1 MKEEK
6 VIKNPF
12 KDLKNELLSQ
22 FTFSDLKNPVKR
34 IKIKETL
41 QTLDDC
47 STRYL
52 DLLRRLKNLTRY
64 F

>member
-1 MKEEK
+1 MREEK

>member
-6 VIKNPF
+6 VIINPF
-12 KDLKNELLSQ
+12 KDLRNELLSQ
-22 FTFSDLKNPVKR
+22 LTFLDLKNPVKR

-52 DLLRRLKNLTRY
+52 SLLRKLKTLTRY